1 MNNGNDEK
9 FFSNSVEMAIFKIK
23 IGLWKN
29 TLFQFGEISGYLGP
43 SILYT
48 RDTIAKKNCINE

>member
-1 MNNGNDEK
+1 MNNGNDEN

-29 TLFQFGEISGYLGP
+29 TFFHFGEISGYLGP
-43 SILYT
+43 LILYT
-48 RDTIAKKNCINE
+48 RDTIAKKNYINE

>member
-1 MNNGNDEK
+1 MNNGNDEI

-29 TLFQFGEISGYLGP
+29 TLFQFGEISGYLVP
-43 SILYT
+43 SIL
-48 RDTIAKKNCINE
+48 